1 MRTLA
6 DATRIQQ
13 FMKAL
18 GREADRNDPAMYPSR
33 EVLERCEFGVYKGE
47 EAEGLYQ
54 DALTRVLAA

>member
-1 MRTLA
+1 MNNGVSFECTNA
-6 DATRIQQ
+6 AAMEFIP
-13 FMKAL
+13 
-18 GREADRNDPAMYPSR
+18 EADRNDPAMYPAR